1 MKFQKSLCVWS
12 NFPWT
17 AVYTQIVKEDLNL
30 ALILDNDPCKIGVS
44 FCNLPIVL
52 PERSTIKE
60 IEQYFVIG
68 RYALEHEQ
76 QLINLGVRKNA
87 IKHVSRSEIA
97 LQGDA
102 LKQRDQITESYLRTI
117 SEACDAIGCV
127 LYLDSSGLLA
137 AARNEAQEDF
147 SDVGY
152 YWKMDPRNSKLSSR
166 KSIQIGYSVSI
177 DQTKDN
183 EKSQITVMSGSLT
196 SENSEPAIVIKFL
209 S

>member
-1 MKFQKSLCVWS
+1 MDGSLY
-12 NFPWT
+12 
-17 AVYTQIVKEDLNL
+17 ADLLKEDLNL
-30 ALILDNDPCKIGVS
+30 ALILDNDLCKIGVS
-44 FCNLPIVL
+44 FCTIVL

-137 AARNEAQEDF
+137 AARNEALGGL
-147 SDVGY
+147 SDVDF
-152 YWKMDPRNSKLSSR
+152 YWKMDP
-166 KSIQIGYSVSI
+166 
-177 DQTKDN
+177 
-183 EKSQITVMSGSLT
+183 
-196 SENSEPAIVIKFL
+196 
-209 S
+209 

>member
-1 MKFQKSLCVWS
+1 MDYEVSKKS
-12 NFPWT
+12 
-17 AVYTQIVKEDLNL
+17 AVFGLTFHGRQFIRRFVKEDLNL

-137 AARNEAQEDF
+137 AARNEALGGL
-147 SDVGY
+147 SDVDLLLENGSIVELETVL
-152 YWKMDPRNSKLSSR
+152 KKIDPNWL
-166 KSIQIGYSVSI
+166 IQSSI
-177 DQTKDN
+177 DQTN
-183 EKSQITVMSGSLT
+183 PTKSHKSRL
-196 SENSEPAIVIKFL
+196 
-209 S
+209 